1 MDVGF
6 VQKVNN
12 KINYPTKR
20 LSNYK
25 SSVNTLVPIP
35 RVLVNFSFS
44 KYNPQIHKNS
54 ILKLGFFSR
63 EENTVIASVINFEM
77 ESYNFWVICVV
88 WDNVPVQ
95 KFVVCSHVKLQTLD
109 AINAMDCELLLI
121 RLGMNSVFISE
132 RK

>member
-35 RVLVNFSFS
+35 GVLVNFSFS
-44 KYNPQIHKNS
+44 KYNPQIHKQK
-54 ILKLGFFSR
+54 LDFKLGFFSR

-88 WDNVPVQ
+88 IMRQCSYTKICCVQ
-95 KFVVCSHVKLQTLD
+95 SC
-109 AINAMDCELLLI
+109 
-121 RLGMNSVFISE
+121 
-132 RK
+132 